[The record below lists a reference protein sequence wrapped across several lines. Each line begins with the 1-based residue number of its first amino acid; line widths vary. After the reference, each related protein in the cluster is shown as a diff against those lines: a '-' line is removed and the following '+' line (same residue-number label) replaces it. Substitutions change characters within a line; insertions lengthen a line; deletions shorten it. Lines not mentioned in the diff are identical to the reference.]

1 MMSCNDAE
9 TKKYCCFNRSSFP
22 CKRVAQPMKTHCK
35 TDKKSFIKDNKMPQ
49 NWKKEKEIIIQKG
62 CEPAHRKKQ
71 SN

>member
-1 MMSCNDAE
+1 
-9 TKKYCCFNRSSFP
+9 
-22 CKRVAQPMKTHCK
+22 
-35 TDKKSFIKDNKMPQ
+35 MPQ